1 MFDFVRNNT
10 RILQGLLVLLIL
22 PSFVLFGV
30 EGYSRFNDQDGE
42 VAAVKRQKISKVEW
56 DNAHRQLVD
65 RVRSQQPDVDL
76 AAFDTPEFRK
86 QSLEAVVRQYVLA
99 QAAQDQ
105 RLVVSPSRLVRVF
118 QTDPQFAALRNP
130 DGTPN
135 KALLDAQGI
144 SSARLEAMLR
154 QELVIGQ
161 VLGAVQGTGH
171 APATSNRMAVDAL
184 FEVRDVQWLRLDPA
198 AYAAGLA
205 PTEAQLQAFYNDPA
219 NAAWLMSPEQ
229 ADVQYVMLDL
239 DALKKGLTVSDDDL
253 RRAYEQNKARYTSAE
268 ERRASHILLAVPAS
282 ATAEQKQAARK
293 KAEGLLAEVRKNPAA
308 FAELARKHSDDPGSA
323 ANGGDLDFFGRGDMV
338 PPFDAAVYQLKTGQI
353 SDIVETDFGLHII
366 QLTGVRGGDV
376 RPFEAVRGELEDDAK
391 RQLAQRQY
399 VDAAERFTNMVF
411 EQADT
416 LQPTADEL
424 KLTVQTAKGVLRE
437 SVPGDQSPLANR
449 RLLDALFD
457 PTTRGK
463 GRNTEAVE
471 VGPNR
476 MVSARVVQY
485 RPAAQRPLASVK
497 AELTQRWV
505 AAEARKLALADAR
518 KRVEAGKANPVAAV
532 LPASVQMSRRT
543 VFSQPPAV
551 LDEALRQPASKL
563 PAWSVVDLGDD
574 GVAVLKVNKVLPLE
588 VSPQE
593 LRETQTQFGGYWA
606 RAEADAYYRALSRE
620 HKVRY
625 FNDGKKVMD
634 ASPKS
639 SDKQESADNS
649 ASR

>member
-22 PSFVLFGV
+22 PSFVLFGL
-30 EGYSRFNDQDGE
+30 EGYSRFSDQEGE
-42 VAAVKRQKISKVEW
+42 VAAVKRQKITKVEW
-56 DNAHRQLVD
+56 DNAHRQLVE
-65 RVRSQQPDVDL
+65 RARAQQPDADL
-76 AAFDTPEFRK
+76 AMLDSPEFRR

-105 RLVVSPSRLVRVF
+105 RLVVAPSRLLRVF

-135 KALLDAQGI
+135 KALLEAQGI
-144 SSARLEAMLR
+144 TSARLEAMLR
-154 QELVIGQ
+154 QELVLGQ

-171 APATSNRMAVDAL
+171 APAVSNRMAVDAL
-184 FEVRDVQWLRLDPA
+184 FQVREVQWQLLNPA
-198 AYAAGLA
+198 SYAAGLA
-205 PTEAQLQAFYNDPA
+205 PTDAQLQAFYNDAA
-219 NAAWLMSPEQ
+219 NAPWLLAPEQ
-229 ADVQYVMLDL
+229 ADVEYVVLDL
-239 DALKKGLTVSDDDL
+239 DALKKGVTVSEDDL
-253 RRAYEQNKARYTSAE
+253 RRAYEQNKARYTAAE
-268 ERRASHILLAVPAS
+268 ERRASHILIAVPAS

-293 KAEGLLAEVRKNPAA
+293 KADGLLAEVRKNPSV
-308 FAELARKHSDDPGSA
+308 FAELAKKNSDDPGSA

-338 PPFDAAVYQLKTGQI
+338 PAFDAAVYQLKPGQI
-353 SDIVETDFGLHII
+353 SEVIQTDFGFHII
-366 QLTGVRGGDV
+366 QLTGVRGGEV
-376 RPFEAVRGELEDDAK
+376 RPFEAVRAELEDDAR

-399 VDAAERFTNMVF
+399 VDAAERFTNIVF
-411 EQADT
+411 EQSDSLKPA
-416 LQPTADEL
+416 AEEL
-424 KLTVQTAKGVLRE
+424 KLSVQTAKGVLRE
-437 SVPGDQSPLANR
+437 PAAGDQSPLANR
-449 RLLDALFD
+449 RLLESLFD
-457 PTTRGK
+457 PANRGK
-463 GRNTEAVE
+463 GRNTEAIE

-476 MVSARVVQY
+476 MVSARIVQY
-485 RPAAQRPLASVK
+485 RPAAKRSFEAVK

-518 KRVEAGKANPVAAV
+518 KRVEAGKTNPDAAG
-532 LPASVQMSRRT
+532 LPAAVQMSRRT

-551 LDEALRQPASKL
+551 LDEALRLPANSL
-563 PAWSVVDLGDD
+563 PAWSVVDLGAD

-593 LRETQTQFGGYWA
+593 LRETQTQFGAYWA

-634 ASPKS
+634 ATTK
-639 SDKQESADNS
+639 SADAQQAGGKA